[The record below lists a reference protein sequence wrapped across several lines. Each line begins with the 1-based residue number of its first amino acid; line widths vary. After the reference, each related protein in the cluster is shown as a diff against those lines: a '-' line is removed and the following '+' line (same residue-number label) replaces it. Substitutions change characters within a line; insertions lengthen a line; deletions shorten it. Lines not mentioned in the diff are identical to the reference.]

1 MFQNREFRIRA
12 VKLNKKQIANEIE
25 TLEESF
31 TIDPEKVAEAAK
43 DVMSHGHALTKDLVI
58 HAAKAVGAVVVLT
71 VVASTI
77 GEVIVNQSKQN

>member
-12 VKLNKKQIANEIE
+12 VKLNKKQIANDIE

-43 DVMSHGHALTKDLVI
+43 DVMSHGHALTKDLVK
-58 HAAKAVGAVVVLT
+58 HTAKAAAAVIVLT

-77 GEVIVNQSKQN
+77 GDVITNSTKQN